1 MMFKILWSINALI
14 ALIFVSFFF
23 IGIGDGSVSSFNIV
37 LWLVILAALGAILWG
52 SYAAR
57 SAGRTSLAT
66 RLLMALAI
74 PGVLIGVLF
83 LAILVLQPK
92 WN

>member
-1 MMFKILWSINALI
+1 LEHQRAHRFYLRV
-14 ALIFVSFFF
+14 IFLHRPWRWQRIV
-23 IGIGDGSVSSFNIV
+23 INIV